1 MAASCYLFVKCI
13 RSASACSQTVS
24 LGPAPPAVQFEDDWR
39 EDSTATAGRRLLRE
53 ESGAAG
59 QLIAMRC
66 AWKCLVA
73 DLPELP
79 A

>member
-1 MAASCYLFVKCI
+1 M
-13 RSASACSQTVS
+13 
-24 LGPAPPAVQFEDDWR
+24 QFEDDWR